1 MPQDFPTTGM
11 PPMIGKMLSIHEWL
25 SYVAAYAFTNL
36 KATKVVLHHTWRPTV
51 AQWSGLKTMQGMQN
65 YYAGKG
71 WTSAPHIYVGP
82 DGIWLFTPL
91 RDIGIHANAGNGSR
105 AAGWYSIGVEMVGD
119 YDHVRPSGAIWE
131 ATKAVLGGLSRK
143 LGIAPRQLLSFHRDY
158 NNTKSCPGWA
168 ITKEWVF
175 AEVDGWMA
183 DHPHVPLYAA
193 DSPLVGDAHD
203 AHDAYVAAWQRRCP
217 PICYDVS
224 DIHLI
229 ASQYW
234 LQSVAVG
241 LDPWLVAAQCLHETA
256 RLTSWWCARPRRNPA
271 GIGVTGQTRIGTAR
285 DSMPPT
291 WAYDEAERLWRHG
304 LSFSA
309 WVTHSIPAHLGRLL
323 AYALDD
329 RAIAPFPHGHEP
341 TLYHDQR
348 RAIATALQYRPLPDH
363 VRGSAPT
370 LKQLGAAH
378 NPTGQGWADPGADYG
393 ARLAVI
399 ANQLRGAS

>member
-1 MPQDFPTTGM
+1 MAQDYPTTGM

-193 DSPLVGDAHD
+193 DSPLCAVVPDAHD
-203 AHDAYVAAWQRRCP
+203 AFVAAVQRRCAGTRQ
-217 PICYDVS
+217 YALTDV
-224 DIHLI
+224 HLI
-229 ASQYW
+229 ASSYW
-234 LQSVAVG
+234 LQATTLG
-241 LDPWLVAAQCLHETA
+241 LDPWLAIAQCLHETA
-256 RLTSWWCARPRRNPA
+256 NLSSWWCARPRRNPA
-271 GIGVTGQTRIGTAR
+271 GIGVTGHFRITRDQPT
-285 DSMPPT
+285 DPPPEPT
-291 WAYDEAERLWRHG
+291 GWVYHDQRRRWEAG
-304 LSFSA
+304 CSFASWTGPA
-309 WVTHSIPAHLGRLL
+309 GAVTAHLGRLL
-323 AYALDD
+323 AYAT
-329 RAIAPFPHGHEP
+329 PP
-341 TLYHDQR
+341 DQR
-348 RAIATALQYRPLPDH
+348 SPVQQRAVTTALSYRSLPDRLH
-363 VRGSAPT
+363 GSAPT
-370 LKQLGAAH
+370 LNQLGAAH
-378 NPTGQGWADPGADYG
+378 NPTGQGWAYPGADYG
-393 ARLAVI
+393 ARIAAI
-399 ANQLRGAS
+399 ANQLQGGST

>member
-1 MPQDFPTTGM
+1 MPQDFPTSGM

-82 DGIWLFTPL
+82 DGIWLFTPM
-91 RDIGIHANAGNGSR
+91 REIGIHANAGNGSL

-158 NNTKSCPGWA
+158 TNTKSCPGWA

-175 AEVDGWMA
+175 AEVDGWLA
-183 DHPHVPLYAA
+183 DHPPVPLYAA
-193 DSPLVGDAHD
+193 DSPLCAVVPDAHD
-203 AHDAYVAAWQRRCP
+203 AFVAAVQRRCAGTRA
-217 PICYDVS
+217 YDVT
-224 DIHLI
+224 DLHLI

-234 LQSVAVG
+234 LQATRLG
-241 LDPWLVAAQCLHETA
+241 LDPWLAAAQCLHETA
-256 RLTSWWCARPRRNPA
+256 NLTSWWCARPRRNPA

-285 DSMPPT
+285 DSMPPS
-291 WAYDEAERLWRHG
+291 WAYDDADRIWRYG
-304 LSFSA
+304 LSFRGWLSD
-309 WVTHSIPAHLGRLL
+309 SIPAHLGRLL
-323 AYALDD
+323 AYA
-329 RAIAPFPHGHEP
+329 
-341 TLYHDQR
+341 TLPATRTPAQQQ
-348 RAIATALQYRPLPDH
+348 AVTTALSYRTLPAALH
-363 VRGSAPT
+363 GSAPI
-370 LKQLGAAH
+370 LQALGQVH
-378 NPTGQGWADPGADYG
+378 NPSGHGWASPGTDYG
-393 ARLAVI
+393 ARI
-399 ANQLRGAS
+399 AAMANRLRGGT